1 VNEMRELD
9 VATFG
14 EWREQHTPHVL
25 LDVREAAELQAASLD
40 GATWIPMGQLIE
52 RIDELPSGV
61 PIVVMCH
68 HGTRSTMVAEYLAGS
83 GRPDV
88 YNLTGGIES
97 YAQRVDPSIA
107 RY

>member
-1 VNEMRELD
+1 MRELD
-9 VATFG
+9 VDTFHA
-14 EWREQHTPHVL
+14 WREDHTPHVL
-25 LDVREAAELQAASLD
+25 LDVREAFELEAASLG
-40 GATWIPMGQLIE
+40 GATWIPMGQVIE

-68 HGTRSTMVAEYLAGS
+68 HGTRSAMVAEYLAGT
-83 GRPDV
+83 GRCDV

>member
-1 VNEMRELD
+1 VNQMRELD

-14 EWREQHTPHVL
+14 AWRERQTPHVL
-25 LDVREAAELQAASLD
+25 LDVREAGELKAASLE

-52 RIDELPSGV
+52 RIDELPPGV
-61 PIVVMCH
+61 PVVVMCH
-68 HGTRSTMVAEYLAGS
+68 HGTRSTMVAEYLAGT

>member
-9 VATFG
+9 VATLG
-14 EWREQHTPHVL
+14 EWRERHTPHVL
-25 LDVREAAELQAASLD
+25 LDVREAAELQAASLE

-52 RIDELPSGV
+52 RMDELPSGV

-68 HGTRSTMVAEYLAGS
+68 HGTRSAMVAEYLAGT

-97 YAQRVDPSIA
+97 YARRVDPSIA

>member
-1 VNEMRELD
+1 MNEMRELD

-14 EWREQHTPHVL
+14 EWREQHTPHLL
-25 LDVREAAELQAASLD
+25 LDVREAEEVQAASLD

-52 RIDELPSGV
+52 RIDELPTGV

-68 HGTRSTMVAEYLAGS
+68 HGTRLTMVAEYLAGS

-97 YAQRVDPSIA
+97 YARRVDPSIA